1 MYVEGMAPRVDKL
14 DAFLSGESP
23 RYQYIVMRA
32 YARGLEI
39 DLRELRLNSLPK
51 HEPCVR
57 RVETPERPNGHHLSE
72 STCERPATMTGQH
85 LPD

>member
-1 MYVEGMAPRVDKL
+1 MSEQKEKTDLVSALRRQADEIATGSTLHRQCEEGIVYVEGMAPRVDKL

-39 DLRELRLNSLPK
+39 DLRELRQ
-51 HEPCVR
+51 
-57 RVETPERPNGHHLSE
+57 T
-72 STCERPATMTGQH
+72 
-85 LPD
+85 